1 MSVWALIFLFLFVTA
16 ASFTQRVTGFGFG
29 IIVMTVLP
37 YLLPSY
43 GEATALSGLL
53 AVFTALLPAVRMR
66 RLLPWRKLAVILP
79 VFLLVSFF
87 AVRLVTRVDSDLLR
101 HILGG
106 VLVAV
111 SVYFI
116 CVSGR
121 FRLPPRLDVQA
132 GMGALS
138 GLMGGLFAM
147 QGPPAVIYF
156 LGCSDSKE
164 EYIAL
169 TQWYFLIGNAAMTI
183 FRAGNGF
190 VTPVVIKSWLLA
202 VPAVLA
208 GLWIGTHIYKRIRL
222 PLLRKVVYAYMAFAG
237 LLCIIL

>member
-1 MSVWALIFLFLFVTA
+1 MLTWTLFLLFLFVTA

-29 IIVMTVLP
+29 IIAMTMLP

-53 AVFTALLPAVRMR
+53 AIFTALIPAIRMR
-66 RLLPWRKLAVILP
+66 GVLHWRKLAVILP
-79 VFLLVSFF
+79 VFLAVSFF
-87 AVRLVTRVDSDLLR
+87 AVRMVTGVDSDLLR

-106 VLVAV
+106 VLIAV
-111 SVYFI
+111 SLYFMF
-116 CVSGR
+116 VSGR
-121 FRLPPRLDVQA
+121 IHLPPRVDVQA

-156 LGCSDSKE
+156 LGCADSKD

-169 TQWYFLIGNAAMTI
+169 TQWYFLIGNAAMSL
-183 FRAGNGF
+183 FRAGNGL
-190 VTPVVIKSWLLA
+190 VTPT
-202 VPAVLA
+202 VLRMWCFA
-208 GLWIGTHIYKRIRL
+208 LPGVFLGLWLGKKVYARL
-222 PLLRKVVYAYMAFAG
+222 RAERLRKVVYAFLAVAGFAA
-237 LLCIIL
+237 LLA